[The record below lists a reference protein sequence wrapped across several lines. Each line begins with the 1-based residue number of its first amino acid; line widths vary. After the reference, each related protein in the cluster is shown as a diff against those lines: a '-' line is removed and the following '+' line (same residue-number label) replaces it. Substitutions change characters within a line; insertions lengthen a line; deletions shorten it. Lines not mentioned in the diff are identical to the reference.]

1 MAKAKLV
8 FVLLV
13 AALFSISIV
22 MATETQNLL
31 DTNGYGPGSLK
42 SYRKFHCDQDIPP
55 NAHHSAQGDVARRS
69 TTNPACSSVKNA
81 VPSASASL
89 RGSMGTRL
97 YALAT
102 ITGRPRAEDPN
113 APKILPLIYNFGCHG
128 GWRKFENFEVEDELL
143 LVWWV
148 EA

>member
-1 MAKAKLV
+1 MKW
-8 FVLLV
+8 
-13 AALFSISIV
+13 IW
-22 MATETQNLL
+22 MHMQ
-31 DTNGYGPGSLK
+31 
-42 SYRKFHCDQDIPP
+42 

-69 TTNPACSSVKNA
+69 STNPACSSVKNA

-113 APKILPLIYNFGCHG
+113 APKILPVISLLSLVYFLK
-128 GWRKFENFEVEDELL
+128 WELEGY
-143 LVWWV
+143 LVCWGYV
-148 EA
+148 IVCVRSG

>member
-22 MATETQNLL
+22 MATETQNHL
-31 DTNGYGPGSLK
+31 DT
-42 SYRKFHCDQDIPP
+42 

-69 TTNPACSSVKNA
+69 STNPACSSVKNA

-102 ITGRPRAEDPN
+102 ITGRPSAEDPN
-113 APKILPLIYNFGCHG
+113 APKILPVGGSLKTLKLKMSCCWSGGLKPEGLLEPWQIHSHLPFCIFNF
-128 GWRKFENFEVEDELL
+128 DER
-143 LVWWV
+143 
-148 EA
+148 